1 MRNITVLAVKGAKEE
16 VDSVGV
22 GDGVAEYW
30 DQLEILAQLHHADA
44 LGNDRRFKP

>member
-1 MRNITVLAVKGAKEE
+1 MKGAKEE
-16 VDSVGV
+16 VDSVGA

-44 LGNDRRFKP
+44 SGNDRRFKP